1 MGWEQRGNNQYYYRK
16 EREGSRV
23 RSVYIGV
30 GDLANLSAGL
40 LALEQGDRRLAELR
54 KRQQRQA
61 LEALD
66 AEIDALSDLVS
77 TMTQA
82 TMIAAGFHQHKRQWR
97 RKRRA

>member
-1 MGWEQRGNNQYYYRK
+1 MGWEQRGTNYYYYRK

-30 GDLANLSAGL
+30 GDLANLSAGF
-40 LALEQGDRRLAELR
+40 LALEQEDRRLAELR

-66 AEIDALSDLVS
+66 AEIDALSDVVS

-97 RKRRA
+97 RKREA

>member
-1 MGWEQRGNNQYYYRK
+1 MGWEQRGNNQYYYKK

-30 GDLANLSAGL
+30 GDLANLSAEL
-40 LALEQGDRRLAELR
+40 LALEQEDRRLAELR
-54 KRQQRQA
+54 KRQRRQA

-66 AEIDALSDLVS
+66 AEIDALSDVVS

-97 RKRRA
+97 RKRGA

>member
-1 MGWEQRGNNQYYYRK
+1 MGWEQRGNNSYYYKK

-30 GDLANLSAGL
+30 GDLANLSAEL

-54 KRQQRQA
+54 KREQIHA

-66 AEIDALSDLVS
+66 AEIDALSDVVS

-97 RKRRA
+97 RKRGA